1 MVSRGILVAL
11 VAVLVTA
18 SWLRLESIDVS
29 WRDWLPM
36 LLFALAPILAVGFL
50 RSRLAMFGVLAG
62 ATLFAASA
70 AYEIPLGDAR
80 PRDPQR
86 DFFGPVLDGIRQGF
100 LDFYETQLPFDR
112 IDFQLMH
119 SLVLLAIFGFTA
131 LVGMLVMARKPIPA
145 ALGLVFAVG
154 WPATLIPG
162 QRPLLAGLF
171 GLIGVLAILFL
182 LRRDEPPRGVL
193 HAAGVGAVL
202 VLVALVASSTDAVA
216 KPAFLS
222 WQSWDP
228 YDRPTTPVSVEYVW
242 RANYEGIDFPEEP
255 TVVMRVKASG
265 PKRSLYWRATT
276 LDDYTGD
283 IWDEAKD
290 FGEAEQREQVDAI
303 GENTLLPPAAAN
315 EDEWIRQ
322 DITIEALRDT
332 HLLASGQPVR
342 WRPGTEAPVADADG
356 DVVIVPDSLR
366 RNQRYTAWS
375 YVPQAKPSQL
385 ANFNGEYPAAA
396 ERYLE
401 VVYEAVPAWNAN
413 ARDTQM
419 NVFINATHEDD
430 SKIQALESV
439 YQAALGVTSG
449 SRSPYEAA
457 VLLETWFREA
467 GGFTYDEQPP
477 LPIGGDPPLVDFINN
492 TKRGYCQHYAGAMTL
507 MLRLLGIPSRVAVG
521 FTSGTYD
528 KDDKEWVV
536 TDANAHAWVEVYFPR
551 FGWVPFD
558 PTPGRGQLGAT
569 YLPSSGQFNFGDA
582 ADIGLAEPL
591 SGLNPALQEG
601 FRTAQGRPGGQDTGV
616 GNSGG
621 TVATVRDRGPSLIL
635 VLLVVFGGAFAAIVG
650 LKAIRRSARFA
661 TRDPRELASACRRD
675 VVGYLADQGVELPP
689 SATLPEIGA
698 TLERYYAVSAEPLV
712 RTSRS
717 PASGRRARRP
727 TRSAAPAGSFA
738 RSVGTSAGA
747 SASSAVCAAPRASAP
762 SPASARRTDW
772 PSGGRQ
778 TWSLSVSLEKTM
790 SETYDLYQQGRE
802 HLAAGYAAQ
811 ATVAL
816 EKAKKREPRKA
827 SIREALGIAYYR
839 IRRFAEAEQEFRTI
853 LEIEPVDHYAHFALG
868 RCLEKQGRPDEA
880 VAHYRL
886 ATFFRPQS
894 RDYRRALAKLE
905 TSTQP

>member
-1 MVSRGILVAL
+1 M
-11 VAVLVTA
+11 
-18 SWLRLESIDVS
+18 
-29 WRDWLPM
+29 
-36 LLFALAPILAVGFL
+36 
-50 RSRLAMFGVLAG
+50 
-62 ATLFAASA
+62 
-70 AYEIPLGDAR
+70 
-80 PRDPQR
+80 
-86 DFFGPVLDGIRQGF
+86 
-100 LDFYETQLPFDR
+100 
-112 IDFQLMH
+112 
-119 SLVLLAIFGFTA
+119 
-131 LVGMLVMARKPIPA
+131 
-145 ALGLVFAVG
+145 
-154 WPATLIPG
+154 
-162 QRPLLAGLF
+162 
-171 GLIGVLAILFL
+171 
-182 LRRDEPPRGVL
+182 
-193 HAAGVGAVL
+193 
-202 VLVALVASSTDAVA
+202 
-216 KPAFLS
+216 
-222 WQSWDP
+222 
-228 YDRPTTPVSVEYVW
+228 
-242 RANYEGIDFPEEP
+242 
-255 TVVMRVKASG
+255 MRVKASG

-332 HLLASGQPVR
+332 HLLASAQPVR

-419 NVFINATHEDD
+419 DVFFNATHEDD

-712 RTSRS
+712 HDLTLARFGPPSEA
-717 PASGRRARRP
+717 PDALRRARRELREVRRNLRRRLGVISRLRGAASL
-727 TRSAAPAGSFA
+727 RSLTG
-738 RSVGTSAGA
+738 
-747 SASSAVCAAPRASAP
+747 
-762 SPASARRTDW
+762 
-772 PSGGRQ
+772 
-778 TWSLSVSLEKTM
+778 
-790 SETYDLYQQGRE
+790 
-802 HLAAGYAAQ
+802 
-811 ATVAL
+811 
-816 EKAKKREPRKA
+816 
-827 SIREALGIAYYR
+827 
-839 IRRFAEAEQEFRTI
+839 
-853 LEIEPVDHYAHFALG
+853 
-868 RCLEKQGRPDEA
+868 
-880 VAHYRL
+880 
-886 ATFFRPQS
+886 
-894 RDYRRALAKLE
+894 
-905 TSTQP
+905 

>member
-1 MVSRGILVAL
+1 MASRAILVVL

-29 WRDWLPM
+29 WREWMPM
-36 LLFALAPILAVGFL
+36 LLFALAPILAVAFL
-50 RSRLAMFGVLAG
+50 RSRVAIFAVLAG

-70 AYEIPLGDAR
+70 AYEIPLADAR

-131 LVGMLVMARKPIPA
+131 LVGMLVVARRPIPA
-145 ALGLVFAVG
+145 ALGLVVAVG

-162 QRPLLAGLF
+162 QRPLVAGML
-171 GLIGVLAILFL
+171 GLVGVLAILFL

-193 HAAGVGAVL
+193 HALGVGVIL
-202 VLVALVASSTDAVA
+202 VLVAVVASSSAAVA

-228 YDRPTTPVSVEYVW
+228 YDRPTAPVSVEYVW
-242 RANYEGIDFPEEP
+242 RANYEGITFPEEP

-276 LDDYTGD
+276 LDDYSGD

-290 FGEAEQREQVDAI
+290 FGDAEQREQIDAI
-303 GENTLLPPAAAN
+303 GENSLLPPAADN
-315 EDEWIRQ
+315 EEDWIRQ

-332 HLLASGQPVR
+332 HLLASAQPVR
-342 WRPGTEAPVADADG
+342 WRPGTEAPVADDDG
-356 DVVIVPDSLR
+356 DVVIVPDALR
-366 RNQRYTAWS
+366 RNQRYTVWS

-401 VVYEAVPAWNAN
+401 VVYEGVPAWNAEGRN
-413 ARDTQM
+413 TQM
-419 NVFINATHEDD
+419 EVFFNATHEGDA
-430 SKIQALESV
+430 KIEALESV
-439 YQAALGVTSG
+439 YQAALGVTTG

-467 GGFTYDEQPP
+467 GGFTYNEQPP
-477 LPIGGDPPLVDFINN
+477 LPIGGEPPLVDFINN
-492 TKRGYCQHYAGAMTL
+492 TKQGYCQHYAGAMTL

-536 TDANAHAWVEVYFPR
+536 SDSNAHAWVEVYFPR
-551 FGWVPFD
+551 FGWIPFD

-601 FRTAQGRPGGQDTGV
+601 FRTAQQGPGGQDSAV
-616 GNSGG
+616 GSSGSG
-621 TVATVRDRGPSLIL
+621 TVGTVRDRGPSLIL
-635 VLLVVFGGAFAAIVG
+635 VLLVVIGGAFAAIVG
-650 LKAIRRSARFA
+650 LKAVRRSARFA

-675 VVGYLADQGVELPP
+675 VVGYLADQGVDVSP

-712 RTSRS
+712 RDLTLARFG
-717 PASGRRARRP
+717 PPSGAPDALRRARREL
-727 TRSAAPAGSFA
+727 REVRRNLRRRLGIISRVRG
-738 RSVGTSAGA
+738 
-747 SASSAVCAAPRASAP
+747 SASLR
-762 SPASARRTDW
+762 
-772 PSGGRQ
+772 
-778 TWSLSVSLEKTM
+778 SLSV
-790 SETYDLYQQGRE
+790 
-802 HLAAGYAAQ
+802 
-811 ATVAL
+811 
-816 EKAKKREPRKA
+816 
-827 SIREALGIAYYR
+827 
-839 IRRFAEAEQEFRTI
+839 
-853 LEIEPVDHYAHFALG
+853 
-868 RCLEKQGRPDEA
+868 
-880 VAHYRL
+880 
-886 ATFFRPQS
+886 
-894 RDYRRALAKLE
+894 
-905 TSTQP
+905 

>member
-1 MVSRGILVAL
+1 MASRGILVVL

-29 WRDWLPM
+29 WREWLPM

-50 RSRLAMFGVLAG
+50 RSRLAMFAVLAG
-62 ATLFAASA
+62 STLFAASA
-70 AYEIPLGDAR
+70 AYEIPLADAR

-131 LVGMLVMARKPIPA
+131 LVGMLVVARRPIPA

-162 QRPLLAGLF
+162 QRPLLAGML
-171 GLIGVLAILFL
+171 GLVGVLAILFL

-283 IWDEAKD
+283 IWDEAKE
-290 FGEAEQREQVDAI
+290 FGDAEQREQIDAI
-303 GENTLLPPAAAN
+303 GENSLLPPAAAN
-315 EDEWIRQ
+315 EDDWIRQ

-332 HLLASGQPVR
+332 HLLASAQPVR
-342 WRPGTEAPVADADG
+342 WRPGTEAPVADDDG

-366 RNQRYTAWS
+366 RNQRYTVWS

-401 VVYEAVPAWNAN
+401 VVYEGVPAWNAEG
-413 ARDTQM
+413 RDTQM
-419 NVFINATHEDD
+419 EVFFNATHEGD
-430 SKIQALESV
+430 SKIEALESV

-521 FTSGTYD
+521 FTSGTLRQGRQG
-528 KDDKEWVV
+528 VGRQRLQRARV
-536 TDANAHAWVEVYFPR
+536 
-551 FGWVPFD
+551 
-558 PTPGRGQLGAT
+558 GRGLLPALRLGPVRPDAGPRPARRHVPAELGPVQLRRRRRHRPRRAAERPQPGAPGG
-569 YLPSSGQFNFGDA
+569 LPHRTAGAGRAGHRRGKLGSGTVGDRA
-582 ADIGLAEPL
+582 RPRAEPH
-591 SGLNPALQEG
+591 PRAP
-601 FRTAQGRPGGQDTGV
+601 RRHRRRVRRDRRPQGHPPQRE
-616 GNSGG
+616 
-621 TVATVRDRGPSLIL
+621 VRD
-635 VLLVVFGGAFAAIVG
+635 A
-650 LKAIRRSARFA
+650 RSARA
-661 TRDPRELASACRRD
+661 RLR
-675 VVGYLADQGVELPP
+675 VPP
-689 SATLPEIGA
+689 
-698 TLERYYAVSAEPLV
+698 
-712 RTSRS
+712 
-717 PASGRRARRP
+717 
-727 TRSAAPAGSFA
+727 
-738 RSVGTSAGA
+738 
-747 SASSAVCAAPRASAP
+747 
-762 SPASARRTDW
+762 
-772 PSGGRQ
+772 
-778 TWSLSVSLEKTM
+778 
-790 SETYDLYQQGRE
+790 
-802 HLAAGYAAQ
+802 
-811 ATVAL
+811 
-816 EKAKKREPRKA
+816 
-827 SIREALGIAYYR
+827 
-839 IRRFAEAEQEFRTI
+839 
-853 LEIEPVDHYAHFALG
+853 
-868 RCLEKQGRPDEA
+868 
-880 VAHYRL
+880 
-886 ATFFRPQS
+886 
-894 RDYRRALAKLE
+894 
-905 TSTQP
+905 

>member
-1 MVSRGILVAL
+1 MASRAFLVAL
-11 VAVLVTA
+11 VAVLVTT

-36 LLFALAPILAVGFL
+36 LLFALPPILAVAFL
-50 RSRLAMFGVLAG
+50 RSRLAIFAVLAG
-62 ATLFAASA
+62 SALFAASA
-70 AYEIPLGDAR
+70 AYEIPLADAR

-145 ALGLVFAVG
+145 ALGLVVAVG

-162 QRPLLAGLF
+162 QRPLLAGVL

-193 HAAGVGAVL
+193 HAAGVGLVL

-228 YDRPTTPVSVEYVW
+228 YDSPTSPVSVEYVW

-265 PKRSLYWRATT
+265 PRRSLYWRATT

-290 FGEAEQREQVDAI
+290 FGDAEQREQIDAI
-303 GENTLLPPAAAN
+303 GENSLLPRAATN
-315 EDEWIRQ
+315 EDDWVRQ

-332 HLLASGQPVR
+332 HLLASAQPVR

-356 DVVIVPDSLR
+356 DVVIVPDALR
-366 RNQRYTAWS
+366 RNQRYTVWS
-375 YVPQAKPSQL
+375 YVPQANPSQL
-385 ANFNGEYPAAA
+385 ADFDGEYPAAA

-401 VVYEAVPAWNAN
+401 VVYEGVPAWNA
-413 ARDTQM
+413 AGRDTQM
-419 NVFINATHEDD
+419 EVFFEATHEDD
-430 SKIQALESV
+430 SKIQALQSV
-439 YQAALGVTSG
+439 YQAAVGVTSG

-467 GGFTYDEQPP
+467 GGFTYSEQPP
-477 LPIGGDPPLVDFINN
+477 LPIGGEPPLVDFVNN

-507 MLRLLGIPSRVAVG
+507 MLRLLGIPARVAVG
-521 FTSGTYD
+521 FASGRYD
-528 KDDKEWVV
+528 EDDKEWVV
-536 TDANAHAWVEVYFPR
+536 SDTNAHAWVEVYFPR

-569 YLPSSGQFNFGDA
+569 YLPSSGEFNFVDA

-601 FRTAQGRPGGQDTGV
+601 FRTARQGPGGQESAV
-616 GNSGG
+616 GSSGG
-621 TVATVRDRGPSLIL
+621 TASAVRDRGPSIVL
-635 VLLVVFGGAFAAIVG
+635 VLLVVLAGAFVAIVAA
-650 LKAIRRSARFA
+650 KAVRRSARFA
-661 TRDPRELASACRRD
+661 TRDPRELASACRKD
-675 VVGYLADQGVELPP
+675 VVGYLADQGIEISP
-689 SATLPEIGA
+689 SATLPEIGD

-712 RTSRS
+712 RDLTLARFGPPSVA
-717 PASGRRARRP
+717 PTALRRARRELREVRRGLRRRLGVISRVKGAASL
-727 TRSAAPAGSFA
+727 RSLTG
-738 RSVGTSAGA
+738 
-747 SASSAVCAAPRASAP
+747 
-762 SPASARRTDW
+762 
-772 PSGGRQ
+772 
-778 TWSLSVSLEKTM
+778 
-790 SETYDLYQQGRE
+790 
-802 HLAAGYAAQ
+802 
-811 ATVAL
+811 
-816 EKAKKREPRKA
+816 
-827 SIREALGIAYYR
+827 
-839 IRRFAEAEQEFRTI
+839 
-853 LEIEPVDHYAHFALG
+853 
-868 RCLEKQGRPDEA
+868 
-880 VAHYRL
+880 
-886 ATFFRPQS
+886 
-894 RDYRRALAKLE
+894 
-905 TSTQP
+905 